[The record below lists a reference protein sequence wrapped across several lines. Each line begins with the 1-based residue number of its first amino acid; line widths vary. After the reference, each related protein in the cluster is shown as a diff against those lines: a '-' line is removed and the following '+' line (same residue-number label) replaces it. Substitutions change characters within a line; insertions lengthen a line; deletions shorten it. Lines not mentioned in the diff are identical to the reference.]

1 MSLLCSTL
9 GLERTGLAGLVLRI
23 RERLDAPT
31 AGFFRP
37 DHDPPLLSI
46 PNNQ

>member
-1 MSLLCSTL
+1 MMSLPCSTL
-9 GLERTGLAGLVLRI
+9 NSEGTSLARALRI

-46 PNNQ
+46 SNNQ